1 MPRSSTCK
9 FWRRGFLS
17 AYLEGTDEKNA
28 EARFY
33 KGVGRR
39 PVEKFKSVLKKN
51 TTKFGPAW
59 RGCLIRNSESC
70 ILFGFLAGNILPP
83 VLKYTGDAKNDEAPL
98 IPLVE

>member
-39 PVEKFKSVLKKN
+39 PVEKFKSVHGYLPLVSGVPVSCLCLKKVLQAYPMP
-51 TTKFGPAW
+51 KLRVSAVGH
-59 RGCLIRNSESC
+59 IRA
-70 ILFGFLAGNILPP
+70 IMIA
-83 VLKYTGDAKNDEAPL
+83 T
-98 IPLVE
+98 

>member
-39 PVEKFKSVLKKN
+39 PVEKFKSVY
-51 TTKFGPAW
+51 
-59 RGCLIRNSESC
+59 SM
-70 ILFGFLAGNILPP
+70 
-83 VLKYTGDAKNDEAPL
+83 APL
-98 IPLVE
+98 ILGLTTKIKQ

>member
-1 MPRSSTCK
+1 MSRPSTCK

-39 PVEKFKSVLKKN
+39 PVEKFKSV
-51 TTKFGPAW
+51 
-59 RGCLIRNSESC
+59 
-70 ILFGFLAGNILPP
+70 
-83 VLKYTGDAKNDEAPL
+83 
-98 IPLVE
+98 